1 MKTAALLLLVIA
13 SSAGYAVAADEQDA
27 DPLAA
32 PVQRAAATLAGR
44 NDADSLAAAAVLTL
58 IQDRARAE
66 QLAARANAAGPKRPD
81 LLWLHAVLCDKMPT
95 CDRKALE
102 AKLRTLDPENG
113 VTRVAA
119 LAEASDPENPGNA
132 DRLLAALAAT
142 KRVDL
147 YWNPLIAHLST
158 AVASTKDLTVSQSVV
173 SVIGVLAA
181 TSIPPFQATAKLCRG
196 EELLREGRRARCQ
209 GIAQV
214 FRQGDTTI
222 VEMVGVSMT
231 RQLFP
236 EDSAEARAATEAR
249 RVSAYRLST
258 WGEDSARKIDDDA
271 YARRY
276 LENLHRY
283 RREQDV
289 IVAELVASGR
299 SPTPPADWQPAP
311 FPEQTAAPAA
321 R

>member
-1 MKTAALLLLVIA
+1 MKKAALLLLVIA

-32 PVQRAAATLAGR
+32 PLQRAAATLAGR
-44 NDADSLAAAAVLTL
+44 TDADSLAAAAVLTV
-58 IQDRARAE
+58 IKDRARAE
-66 QLAARANAAGPKRPD
+66 QLAARASAAAPKRPE
-81 LLWLHAVLCDKMPT
+81 LLWLHAVLCDKVQD

-113 VTRVAA
+113 VSLVAA
-119 LAEASDPENPGNA
+119 LAEAGDPEHPGNVG
-132 DRLLAALAAT
+132 RLLDALAAS

-147 YWNPLIAHLST
+147 YWNPLIAHLGK
-158 AVASTKDLTVSQSVV
+158 AVASTKDLTASQSVV
-173 SVIGVLAA
+173 SLIGVLAA
-181 TSIPPFQATAKLCRG
+181 TSIPAFQGTAKLCRG
-196 EELLREGRRARCQ
+196 GELLREGRRARCQ
-209 GIAQV
+209 GIAQA
-214 FRQGDTTI
+214 FRQGDTAI

-236 EDSAEARAATEAR
+236 ENSAEAQAATEAR
-249 RVSAYRLST
+249 RVNAYRVST
-258 WGEDSARKIDDDA
+258 WGETSARKLDDDA
-271 YARRY
+271 YARQY
-276 LENLHRY
+276 LENLGRY

-289 IVAELVASGR
+289 IVAELVAAGR

-311 FPEQTAAPAA
+311 PPNGAPGPAA

>member
-1 MKTAALLLLVIA
+1 
-13 SSAGYAVAADEQDA
+13 
-27 DPLAA
+27 
-32 PVQRAAATLAGR
+32 
-44 NDADSLAAAAVLTL
+44 
-58 IQDRARAE
+58 
-66 QLAARANAAGPKRPD
+66 
-81 LLWLHAVLCDKMPT
+81 LHAVLCDKVPT

-102 AKLRTLDPENG
+102 TKLRALDPENG
-113 VTRVAA
+113 VTLVAA
-119 LAEASDPENPGNA
+119 LAEASDPEHPGNA
-132 DRLLAALAAT
+132 DRLLATLAAT

-147 YWNPLIAHLST
+147 YWNPLIAHLGK
-158 AVASTKDLTVSQSVV
+158 AVASTKDLTASQSVI

-181 TSIPPFQATAKLCRG
+181 TSIPPFQGTANLCRG

-209 GIAQV
+209 GIAQAL
-214 FRQGDTTI
+214 RQGDTAI

-236 EDSAEARAATEAR
+236 DDSAEARAAIEAR

-258 WGEDSARKIDDDA
+258 WGEDSARKLDDEA
-271 YARRY
+271 YARQY
-276 LENLHRY
+276 LENLGRY

-289 IVAELVASGR
+289 IVAELVAAGR

-311 FPEQTAAPAA
+311 PPNGAPGPAA